1 MGVVVH
7 DAVGWGDRKQIR
19 RHPEFPVPVI
29 VGPHPTLAL
38 SLEWRAPALPGILHG
53 SGYSQ
58 RLASSHRP
66 LGSLQA
72 SLGVRSS

>member
-19 RHPEFPVPVI
+19 GRPESPVPVI
-29 VGPHPTLAL
+29 AGPHPTLAP

-53 SGYSQ
+53 SGHSQ
-58 RLASSHRP
+58 CLASSHRP

-72 SLGVRSS
+72 SFGLRSS